1 MEKYVR
7 YFEKENNLL
16 KLYIKIPFGKTVR
29 DVILYFKN
37 KYDDGW
43 MSFLD
48 SGLDITG
55 KYVIL
60 NFVLRNDEDIRPY
73 IEECNRLKEDI
84 VKVTKIIDE
93 YADETENSIKKI
105 IEYQEKYLNN

>member
-16 KLYIKIPFGKTVR
+16 KLYVKIPFGKTFY
-29 DVILYFKN
+29 DVKIYFKN
-37 KYDDGW
+37 KYDDEC

-48 SGLDITG
+48 AGIDITG

-60 NFVLRNDEDIRPY
+60 NFVLRNDKDIRQY
-73 IEECNRLKEDI
+73 IEECNRLKEMI
-84 VKVTKIIDE
+84 NK
-93 YADETENSIKKI
+93 
-105 IEYQEKYLNN
+105 

>member
-16 KLYIKIPFGKTVR
+16 KLYVKIPFGKTFY
-29 DVILYFKN
+29 DVKIYFKN
-37 KYDDGW
+37 KYDDEC

-48 SGLDITG
+48 SGIDITG

-60 NFVLRNDEDIRPY
+60 NFVLRNEKDIKPY
-73 IEECNRLKEDI
+73 IEECNRLKEMI
-84 VKVTKIIDE
+84 NK
-93 YADETENSIKKI
+93 
-105 IEYQEKYLNN
+105 